1 MIKVKIM
8 AHFNIK
14 QLKFF
19 NATSGAFSHVTEREA
34 TGDKSVTVDKQEKAT
49 LQLCYPLDSFT
60 RAGGATPDGKPSHFL
75 FNVTTIQKGKLLT
88 EAHELAIKY
97 PKANKNELRLYF
109 NRESTFYPPVD
120 TTWFIY
126 TKRGEDTPYIGFM
139 KTSEWGNIGVEKAV
153 DEIFEHDYLFDD
165 EDDAYQKSI
174 AEPVDGSIDNDVEDE
189 DEDEEPQL
197 ASDASTSTTK
207 KHKRKA
213 KLAKKAIHKGDYKC
227 QVNNEHQTFV
237 SGATKKPYL
246 EAHHLVPVSLNGTD
260 EFKYELDV
268 IANIIPLCPTCHRA
282 IHFGDAGTK
291 KELLQKL
298 LQKQQEKLKNK
309 KIVVS
314 LERLL
319 QIYGAD

>member
-1 MIKVKIM
+1 MK
-8 AHFNIK
+8 
-14 QLKFF
+14 
-19 NATSGAFSHVTEREA
+19 SHSWLRM
-34 TGDKSVTVDKQEKAT
+34 
-49 LQLCYPLDSFT
+49 
-60 RAGGATPDGKPSHFL
+60 
-75 FNVTTIQKGKLLT
+75 
-88 EAHELAIKY
+88 LA
-97 PKANKNELRLYF
+97 L
-109 NRESTFYPPVD
+109 V
-120 TTWFIY
+120 
-126 TKRGEDTPYIGFM
+126 
-139 KTSEWGNIGVEKAV
+139 
-153 DEIFEHDYLFDD
+153 
-165 EDDAYQKSI
+165 Q
-174 AEPVDGSIDNDVEDE
+174 
-189 DEDEEPQL
+189 Q
-197 ASDASTSTTK
+197 K